1 MYVHT
6 HKQICMNSAQS
17 TRLCII
23 YVHLCI
29 VHVHLQYCVLLS
41 SSHICTPCMH
51 RDLVYH
57 TATHCN
63 TLQRTAILCNTIQ
76 HTWPTRIMYERS
88 DISYCNTLQH
98 TATHCNTLQH
108 TATHCNILKHT
119 ATHLSNTLHVP
130 SDMCV
135 HIW

>member
-6 HKQICMNSAQS
+6 YKQICMNSVQS

-23 YVHLCI
+23 CVHLFI

-51 RDLVYH
+51 RDLIYH

-63 TLQRTAILCNTIQ
+63 TLQHSATQCNTPGQ
-76 HTWPTRIMYERS
+76 HASCTRDPIFHTATH
-88 DISYCNTLQH
+88 CNTKQH

-108 TATHCNILKHT
+108 TATH
-119 ATHLSNTLHVP
+119 LSNTHHVP

-135 HIW
+135 HVW